1 MTNTKRAVVVGA
13 GPNGLS
19 AAARLASQGWRV
31 DVYEAGASAG
41 GAARSSGEVF
51 PGAVVDLGAA
61 AHPFGVA
68 SPAFRALD
76 LEAYGL
82 RWCHAP
88 YEMAHPLV
96 GQEAAVLSASLEQTA
111 DGLGV
116 DARAWEQLHGAVV
129 EHIDEH
135 LENFLGPMLRVPPH
149 PLAMMRFGAPA
160 VLPAKFLG
168 EKFFRTEAARALFAG
183 SAVHAI
189 LSPTKPM
196 TSAFGML
203 FGALGMTRGWPV
215 ACGGSQAI
223 VDALVGV
230 LEAHGG
236 RVHLNSLVED
246 IRDLGR
252 ADAVVLNLTPR
263 QVAGLGGLE
272 LSARQ
277 RRGFKRWR
285 YGTAVYKADF
295 LLSEA
300 VPWVDPRVREA
311 STVHVGGTVA
321 EIAQAEAEAAA
332 GRLPEH
338 PFVMVCQQYAADPG
352 RGLVLWSYAHVPHGY
367 VERYPG
373 EVREAIMRSIER
385 FAPGFRD
392 VVLKTQMS
400 SPAQLEAWNPNLV
413 GGDIA
418 GGSMAGTQ
426 LLLRPG
432 LSVRPHRVC
441 VGRGAG
447 ASGGASGLRGASGGA
462 SGGPAGVYLA
472 SASTPPGAGVHGMA
486 GWWAAEQVLA
496 DYESP
501 SGL

>member
-1 MTNTKRAVVVGA
+1 MRDAKRAVVVGA

-19 AAARLASQGWRV
+19 AAARLASQGWDV

-41 GAARSSGEVF
+41 GAARSSAEIF

-76 LEAYGL
+76 LEAHGL

-96 GQEAAVLSASLEQTA
+96 GEDAAVLTGSLADTA

-116 DARAWEQLHGAVV
+116 DARAWEQLHGGVV
-129 EHIDEH
+129 RDIDAH
-135 LENFLGPMLRVPPH
+135 LDNFLGPMLRVPPH
-149 PLAMMRFGAPA
+149 PAAMMRFGVPA
-160 VLPAKFLG
+160 VVPAKVLG
-168 EKFFRTEAARALFAG
+168 EKFFRTEQARALFAG

-215 ACGGSQAI
+215 AHGGSQVI
-223 VDALVGV
+223 VDALVSA
-230 LEAHGG
+230 LRAHGG
-236 RVHLNSLVED
+236 RLHLNCLVED
-246 IRDLGR
+246 IRDLGE
-252 ADAVVLNLTPR
+252 ADAVVLNLTPK
-263 QVAGLGGLE
+263 QVVGLGGLE
-272 LSARQ
+272 LGAR
-277 RRGFKRWR
+277 RRRRFRRWR

-300 VPWVDPRVREA
+300 VPWADARVKEA

-321 EIAQAEAEAAA
+321 EIAHAEAEAAA
-332 GRLPEH
+332 GRLPEY
-338 PFVMVCQQYAADPG
+338 PFVMVCQQCAADPG

-367 VERYPG
+367 VEKYPG

-392 VVLKTQMS
+392 VVVDAHMT
-400 SPAQLEAWNPNLV
+400 SPAEMEAWNPNLI

-418 GGSMAGTQ
+418 GGSMAGSQ

-432 LSVRPHRVC
+432 LSVHPHRVQAAGAGRRGGGA
-441 VGRGAG
+441 GRGGAAG
-447 ASGGASGLRGASGGA
+447 R
-462 SGGPAGVYLA
+462 GVYLA

-486 GWWAAEQVLA
+486 GWWAAEHVLA
-496 DYESP
+496 DYAD
-501 SGL
+501 

>member
-1 MTNTKRAVVVGA
+1 MKEARRAVVVGS

-19 AAARLASQGWRV
+19 AAARLASKGWQV

-41 GAARSSGEVF
+41 GAARSSTEVF

-68 SPAFRALD
+68 SPAFDALD
-76 LEAYGL
+76 LAAHGL
-82 RWCHAP
+82 RWCQAP

-96 GQEAAVLSASLEQTA
+96 GQEAALLSASLERTA

-129 EHIDEH
+129 RDIDKH

-149 PLAMMRFGAPA
+149 PTAMLRFGPPA

-168 EKFFRTEAARALFAG
+168 ENFFRTQQARALFAG

-196 TSAFGML
+196 TSAFGVL

-215 ACGGSQAI
+215 ARGGSQAI
-223 VDALVGV
+223 VDALLRV
-230 LEAHGG
+230 LESHGG
-236 RVHLNSLVED
+236 RVHVNSLVED
-246 IRDLGR
+246 VRELGP

-263 QVAGLGGLE
+263 QVGRVDGVE
-272 LSARQ
+272 MSVQ
-277 RRGFKRWR
+277 KRRRMGRWR

-295 LLSEA
+295 LLREA
-300 VPWVDPRVREA
+300 VPWADPRVRQA
-311 STVHVGGTVA
+311 STVHVGGSVA
-321 EIAQAEAEAAA
+321 EIARAEAEAAA
-332 GRLPEH
+332 GRLPEY

-373 EVREAIMRSIER
+373 EVREAIMRAIER

-392 VVLKTQMS
+392 VVVETKMS

-418 GGSMAGTQ
+418 GGSMAGAQ

-432 LSVRPHRVC
+432 LSARPYRVGS
-441 VGRGAG
+441 VAGGAGGAG
-447 ASGGASGLRGASGGA
+447 AAGGAGGA
-462 SGGPAGVYLA
+462 AGGAGGAARVYLA

-496 DYESP
+496 DFAAD
-501 SGL
+501 